1 MFRIEYS
8 IWLNGNRYSSTYPN
22 KPEIDGNIFSLK
34 GRNDNG
40 KTTLLKIVAEAFGAS
55 EKDNDTISDHLKRD
69 ISDIADEENK
79 LNYNLTLKYPDQ
91 STTVNIVYNGKD
103 HRYKVNEKP
112 IGKTEFLRQY
122 AVLFEVREKM
132 LDKLNR
138 HMRDV
143 ESRFDQY
150 LNYIKVYE
158 SKLGVLFE
166 KVSNYEK
173 SEESLNKAKN
183 SIKNLND
190 NLSNYTRLQSMYS
203 KSLQRARKEYINYL
217 YQKKELEFQRF
228 DEQLKEIKKKMKQT
242 NKSGK
247 ASSSQAE
254 LLLNKSNDL
263 RDEIVNSKL
272 IFQGLSNLELKDN
285 FTELNRN
292 LKGLSDLSYLTFE
305 YLSSI
310 SEFFQ
315 KAMDFVIEK
324 RKGDTSSNR
333 YKEEQE
339 FNFLKR
345 LIEIVKD
352 FSGADLELPG
362 SGKKLIDL
370 LLPLQDRYHELLIL
384 LGQSETLDAIYNKS
398 EKIIALIGEVTV
410 ELKRYLDQNRQE
422 EEPKSEKVNLDEL
435 NEDRKA
441 IEHKLDELSIELGK
455 MEEEYN
461 KISLDEKR
469 EFRPDSSVVDDYNKT
484 KKDYE
489 DTVKEIEETK
499 KNLEVQ
505 NQYEMRFRNIQ
516 KPATKYTSQDIIS
529 LNEKVVKLK
538 TKFNIF
544 TTKLKDINLTKLE
557 RGDISNKSD
566 SEFFSKIGTYLANV
580 VEVVFHEHKMLR
592 VKQIDFQKGV
602 YLLEDGSTIKTNTIG
617 SGHSSLNAIVARMK
631 NNFVDKK
638 KILLIDEITDMDPGV
653 REFLI
658 NEVKKQIQS
667 GESVLALLTEWDF
680 KSSEN
685 ELVPIR

>member
-103 HRYKVNEKP
+103 HKYKVNEKP

-122 AVLFEVREKM
+122 AVLFEVRENM
-132 LDKLNR
+132 LEKLSR

-150 LNYIKVYE
+150 LNYIKLYE

-166 KVSNYEK
+166 KVTNYEK

-190 NLSNYTRLQSMYS
+190 KLSNYTKLQGMYS
-203 KSLQRARKEYINYL
+203 NSLQRARKEYINYL
-217 YQKKELEFQRF
+217 YQKKEFEFQRF

-247 ASSSQAE
+247 ANSSQAE

-263 RDEIVNSKL
+263 RDEIVNNKL
-272 IFQGLSNLELKDN
+272 IFQGLSNTELKDN
-285 FTELNRN
+285 FAELNKN
-292 LKGLSDLSYLTFE
+292 LMGLSDLNHLTFE

-315 KAMDFVIEK
+315 KAMDFVIEQ

-333 YKEEQE
+333 YREEQE

-352 FSGADLELPG
+352 FSGTDLELPG

-370 LLPLQDRYHELLIL
+370 LTPLQGRYHELLIL
-384 LGQSETLDAIYNKS
+384 LGQSETLDAIYDKS
-398 EKIIALIGEVTV
+398 QKIIALIGVVTV
-410 ELKRYLDQNRQE
+410 ELKKYLDDKGRE
-422 EEPKSEKVNLDEL
+422 EEPKSEDVNLDEL
-435 NEDRKA
+435 NENRKTV
-441 IEHKLDELSIELGK
+441 EQKLNDLSIELAK
-455 MEEEYN
+455 MEEECN
-461 KISLDEKR
+461 KISPDDKR
-469 EFRPDSSVVDDYNKT
+469 EFRLDPSVVDDYNKI

-489 DTVKEIEETK
+489 NIIKEMEDTR
-499 KNLEVQ
+499 KNLDVQ
-505 NQYEMRFRNIQ
+505 TQYEMRFRNIQ
-516 KPATKYTSQDIIS
+516 KPPTKYTSQDIRS
-529 LNEKVVKLK
+529 LNEEVVKLK
-538 TKFNIF
+538 TKFNNY
-544 TTKLKDINLTKLE
+544 TTKLKDIKLTKLE
-557 RGDISNKSD
+557 RGDISNQSD
-566 SEFFSKIGTYLANV
+566 LEFFSKIGTYLANV

-631 NNFVDKK
+631 NNFVGKK

-685 ELVPIR
+685 ELVPIT

>member
-8 IWLNGNRYSSTYPN
+8 IWLNGNRYSSTYTN
-22 KPEIDGNIFSLK
+22 KPEIEGNIFSLK

-103 HRYKVNEKP
+103 HKYKVNEKP

-122 AVLFEVREKM
+122 AVLFEVREKI

-158 SKLGVLFE
+158 SKLGALFE
-166 KVSNYEK
+166 KVTNYEK
-173 SEESLNKAKN
+173 SEESLNKART
-183 SIKNLND
+183 SIKNLKEK
-190 NLSNYTRLQSMYS
+190 LSNYTKLEGMYS
-203 KSLQRARKEYINYL
+203 NSLQRAGKEYINYS
-217 YQKKELEFQRF
+217 YKKKELEYHRLE
-228 DEQLKEIKKKMKQT
+228 EQLKEIKKKLKQT
-242 NKSGK
+242 DKNEKGRSI
-247 ASSSQAE
+247 QEE

-272 IFQGLSNLELKDN
+272 IFQGLSNTELKDS
-285 FTELNRN
+285 FTKLSGN
-292 LKGLSDLSYLTFE
+292 LKGLSDLNYLTFE

-310 SEFFQ
+310 SGFFQ
-315 KAMDFVIEK
+315 KAMDFVTEQ

-333 YKEEQE
+333 YRDEQE
-339 FNFLKR
+339 LNFLRR
-345 LIEIVKD
+345 LIEIVRE
-352 FSGADLELPG
+352 FSTTDLELPG

-370 LLPLQDRYHELLIL
+370 LLPLQGRYQELLKL
-384 LGQSETLDAIYNKS
+384 HGQYETLDAIFNNSK
-398 EKIIALIGEVTV
+398 KIIALIGQVSV
-410 ELKRYLDQNRQE
+410 ELKRYLDQNIQE
-422 EEPKSEKVNLDEL
+422 NKPKSEKVNPDEL
-435 NEDRKA
+435 NENRKSV
-441 IEHKLDELSIELGK
+441 EQKLDDLLIELVK
-455 MEEEYN
+455 MQEEYN
-461 KISLDEKR
+461 KISPDERR
-469 EFRPDSSVVDDYNKT
+469 EFRLDSSVADDYNKT
-484 KKDYE
+484 KNDYE
-489 DTVKEIEETK
+489 KIVNDIKETK

-505 NQYEMRFRNIQ
+505 EQFEMRFMNIQ
-516 KPATKYTSQDIIS
+516 KPPTKFTSQDIIS
-529 LNEKVVKLK
+529 LNKKLLNLK
-538 TKFNIF
+538 TKFNIY
-544 TTKLKDINLTKLE
+544 TTKLKDINLTNVE

-566 SEFFSKIGTYLANV
+566 SEFFSKIGIYLAKV
-580 VEVVFHEHKMLR
+580 VGVVFHEHKMHR

-602 YLLEDGSTIKTNTIG
+602 YLLEDGSTIKANTIG
-617 SGHSSLNAIVARMK
+617 SGHSSLNAVVARMK
-631 NNFVDKK
+631 NNFAGKK

-667 GESVLALLTEWDF
+667 SESVLALLTEWDF
-680 KSSEN
+680 NGSEN
-685 ELVPIR
+685 ELVPIT